1 MPPVRRRPPAEAVRE
16 GTPLKPRVQS
26 RYNGPDAS
34 RPRREAWRV
43 PWLHSNGGES
53 TVTAIETRAPAT
65 TPWWLVLI
73 QGVAAALL
81 GLLLLTNPAATTV
94 ILVQFLGIWWLVGG
108 ILSVVAI
115 FIDRTNWPLRAFSGV
130 LGIVAG
136 ILVLN
141 HPLWSALLIPTTL
154 VVLLGV
160 LGVLIGII
168 YLLQAFQGEGW
179 GIGLLGIL
187 SVALGLYLAFNPL
200 GATLAL
206 PIVIGALA
214 VVGGIA
220 AVVLAFRLR

>member
-1 MPPVRRRPPAEAVRE
+1 M
-16 GTPLKPRVQS
+16 
-26 RYNGPDAS
+26 
-34 RPRREAWRV
+34 
-43 PWLHSNGGES
+43 
-53 TVTAIETRAPAT
+53 TAIETRAPAT

-136 ILVLN
+136 IVVLN

-168 YLLQAFQGEGW
+168 YLVQAFQGEGW

-187 SVALGLYLAFNPL
+187 SLVLGLYLVFNPL

-220 AVVLAFRLR
+220 AVILAFRLR